1 MSKGSNSSTSGD
13 PLGNPPSDEI
23 FAEEVDSSPEI
34 DESADGVFEQ
44 DAVVQL
50 QSQVDDANS
59 RLLRSQAE
67 LDNFRKR
74 SRREMED
81 QRRYAQ
87 FPIVSDLLT
96 VVDNLERA
104 VQATGQAETDNQ
116 QGLQEGV
123 HLVTDQLKSILE
135 RHHCQMIE
143 VREGDVFDPNC
154 HEAVSQQPSE
164 DHPAGSVL
172 FVTQTGY
179 QLHERI
185 VRPAQV
191 VVSTGADDSQDS
203 S

>member
-1 MSKGSNSSTSGD
+1 MSKGSNSPTSGD
-13 PLGNPPSDEI
+13 PRGDPPSDEL
-23 FAEEVDSSPEI
+23 FVEGADSSPEI
-34 DESADGVFEQ
+34 DESPDGTFDQ

-50 QSQVDDANS
+50 QNQVDDANS
-59 RLLRSQAE
+59 RLVRSQAE

-81 QRRYAQ
+81 QRRHAQ
-87 FPIVSDLLT
+87 FPIMSDLLA

-104 VQATGQAETDNQ
+104 IQATGQAETDNQ

-143 VREGDVFDPNC
+143 VGEGDVFDPNC
-154 HEAVSQQPSE
+154 HEAISQQPSE
-164 DHPAGSVL
+164 DHPTGSVL
-172 FVTQTGY
+172 FVTQSGY
-179 QLHERI
+179 RLHERI

-191 VVSTGADDSQDS
+191 VVSTGSDDLQAS

>member
-13 PLGNPPSDEI
+13 PLGDPSSEEA
-23 FAEEVDSSPEI
+23 FAEEMNSSPEN
-34 DESADGVFEQ
+34 DESTAGTFDQ
-44 DAVVQL
+44 DAVAQL
-50 QSQVDDANS
+50 QNQVDDANS

-87 FPIVSDLLT
+87 FPLVSDLLA

-104 VQATGQAETDNQ
+104 IQVTGQAETDNQ

-143 VREGDVFDPNC
+143 VHEGDVFDPNC
-154 HEAVSQQPSE
+154 HEAISQQPSK

-191 VVSTGADDSQDS
+191 VVSTTVDDSQDS

>member
-1 MSKGSNSSTSGD
+1 MSKGSNSPTSGD
-13 PLGNPPSDEI
+13 PRGDPPSDELYVEG
-23 FAEEVDSSPEI
+23 ADSSPEI
-34 DESADGVFEQ
+34 DESPGGTFDQE
-44 DAVVQL
+44 AVVHL
-50 QSQVDDANS
+50 QNQVDDANS
-59 RLLRSQAE
+59 RLVRSQAE

-104 VQATGQAETDNQ
+104 IQVTGQAEKDKQ

-135 RHHCQMIE
+135 RHHCQMIK

-154 HEAVSQQPSE
+154 HEAISQQPSK

-191 VVSTGADDSQDS
+191 VVSTSVDDSQDS

>member
-96 VVDNLERA
+96 VVDNLDRA

-191 VVSTGADDSQDS
+191 VVSTRADDSQDS

>member
-1 MSKGSNSSTSGD
+1 LFVEGADSN
-13 PLGNPPSDEI
+13 P
-23 FAEEVDSSPEI
+23 EVDESS
-34 DESADGVFEQ
+34 DGTCDQ

-50 QSQVDDANS
+50 QNQVDDANS

-81 QRRYAQ
+81 QRRHAQ
-87 FPIVSDLLT
+87 FPIMSDLL
-96 VVDNLERA
+96 A
-104 VQATGQAETDNQ
+104 
-116 QGLQEGV
+116 
-123 HLVTDQLKSILE
+123 VTDQLKSILE

-143 VREGDVFDPNC
+143 VGEGDVFDPNC
-154 HEAVSQQPSE
+154 HEAISQQPSA

-172 FVTQTGY
+172 FVTQNGY
-179 QLHERI
+179 RLHERI

-191 VVSTGADDSQDS
+191 VVSTESDDLQAS